1 MMAVYDVKLN
11 EPTTELPV
19 CVRVTLCVLG
29 VTAIFSEGR
38 YFTVS
43 KHSA

>member
-1 MMAVYDVKLN
+1 MMAVYEVKLN

-19 CVRVTLCVLG
+19 DVDVFFVGVLG
-29 VTAIFSEGR
+29 DNVAFSERR

-43 KHSA
+43 KP